1 MRRKKKL
8 PQGEFEAS
16 IESLTLDGRGVA
28 HIDGKATFIHRALP
42 GEQVR
47 FVYTGRRK
55 QFDEGDTVEV
65 LNPSEDRVAPGCPHF
80 EICGGC
86 SMQHLSAEAQVRTKA
101 QVLRDNLERIGKV
114 EPEQWLSPL
123 LGPVWGYRRKAR
135 LGVRYVPK
143 KGRVLVGFRER
154 RSPFIAE
161 LERCPVLDP
170 RVGEKL
176 MPISLMLTGL
186 EARAR
191 IAQIEV
197 ACSDER
203 VALVFRN
210 LDPLSDADTQALRD
224 FGVEHGF
231 DIYLQPGGPDTVY
244 PITDVAP
251 LHYRLDEFDVDIGFA
266 PLDFTQVNAEINRQ
280 MVPRAVELLEIE
292 PNDRVLDLFAGLGNF
307 TLPLARRA
315 AEVVAVEVDEPM
327 VRRGA
332 ETAEAN
338 GINNTRHVVGNLFE
352 PDHDLP
358 WMRERYDRILLDP
371 PRAGAEAMMAE
382 VARFAPKRVVY
393 VSCHPGTLAR
403 DAGLLVNEHGYKLV
417 AAGVMDMFPH
427 TAHVES
433 IAVFE
438 PG

>member
-8 PQGEFEAS
+8 PQGEFEAL
-16 IESLTLDGRGVA
+16 IESLTLDGRGVT

-42 GEQVR
+42 GERVR
-47 FVYTGRRK
+47 FVYTDRRK

-65 LNPSEDRVAPGCPHF
+65 LSASEDRIEPGCPHF
-80 EICGGC
+80 AVCGGC
-86 SMQHLSAEAQVRTKA
+86 SMQHIGPEAQLRTKA

-114 EPEQWLSPL
+114 SAERWLAPL
-123 LGPVWGYRRKAR
+123 TGPVWGYRRKAR

-161 LERCPVLDP
+161 LGRCPVLDP

-176 MPISLMLTGL
+176 MPISLMLTEL

-210 LDPLSDADTQALRD
+210 LDPLSEADQQRMAD
-224 FGVEHGF
+224 FGTEHGF
-231 DIYLQPGGPDTVY
+231 DIYLQPGGPDTIY
-244 PITDVAP
+244 PINDVAP
-251 LHYRLDEFDVDIGFA
+251 LHYRLADFDVDIGFA
-266 PLDFTQVNAEINRQ
+266 PLDFTQVNAEINHQ
-280 MVPRAVELLEIE
+280 MVPLAIDLLQIE
-292 PNDRVLDLFAGLGNF
+292 PGDRVLDLFAGLGNF

-327 VRRGA
+327 VKRGA

-338 GINNTRHVVGNLFE
+338 GIDNTRHVVGNLFE
-352 PDHDLP
+352 PERSLP
-358 WMRERYDRILLDP
+358 WMREQYDRVLLDP
-371 PRAGAEAMMAE
+371 PRAGAEAMMVE
-382 VARFAPKRVVY
+382 VARFKPKRVVY

-438 PG
+438 PA